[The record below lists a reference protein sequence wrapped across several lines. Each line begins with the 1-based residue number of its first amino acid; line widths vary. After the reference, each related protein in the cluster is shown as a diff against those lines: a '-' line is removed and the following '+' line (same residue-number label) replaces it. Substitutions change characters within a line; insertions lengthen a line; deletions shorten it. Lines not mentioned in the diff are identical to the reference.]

1 VRSAVHHGIA
11 AALLTVYGYHVC
23 NFISGLAVAAWA
35 ASLAPILLAQWTA
48 RTVLARR
55 FVGLSAGALRPRRAF
70 LVEVSAFAIGG
81 AVLGAL
87 NVMLHGF
94 PIGSGVKVGLG
105 FLTIGLF
112 AGADAAIA
120 RSLER
125 FDHGGLGAQALP
137 RHVPFALRVGVAA
150 AAIMILLTA
159 ISTLLVL
166 RAFEELGSG
175 ETNSFR
181 RVVVELLFVLSVF
194 LLYAFNL
201 VRGLGGLIA
210 RALKEQIDTLQ
221 ASHMSVSGRRAV
233 VATGDEIGLITREI
247 NTLLDALDASTR
259 NAAKANETTIRSLV
273 SLAGARDNETG
284 LHLQR
289 TQRYVELLARRLA
302 TEESF
307 APHLSD
313 ETIRM
318 MRAAAPLHD
327 IGKVG
332 IPDRI
337 LRKPGRLTAE
347 EFAMMREHVAIG
359 LGVLDG
365 VVAEVG
371 STPFLE
377 VARDIIAGH
386 HERWDGCGYPAG
398 IAGER
403 IPLAGRIMAV
413 ADVYDALRSVRVY
426 KPAMSREQASAVIV
440 DGAGT
445 HFDARIVAAFLLV
458 EPEMARVADTL
469 ADEQAEPRAN
479 VPDKFCAEP
488 AINFSPAA
496 IG

>member
-1 VRSAVHHGIA
+1 MVFRQADGTIRSAAHHAIA

-35 ASLAPILLAQWTA
+35 ASLVPILLAQWTA
-48 RTVLARR
+48 RTVLAQRY
-55 FVGLSAGALRPRRAF
+55 VAIAAGALRPRRAF
-70 LVEVSAFAIGG
+70 LVEVSVFALGG
-81 AVLGAL
+81 AALGAL
-87 NVMLHGF
+87 NVVMHGF
-94 PIGSGVKVGLG
+94 PVGSGVKVGLG
-105 FLTIGLF
+105 FLTVGLF

-125 FDHGGLGAQALP
+125 FDQGGLGAQALP
-137 RHVPFALRVGVAA
+137 RHVPFALRVGVVAA
-150 AAIMILLTA
+150 TIMILLTA
-159 ISTLLVL
+159 ISALLVL

-175 ETNSFR
+175 EAGSFR
-181 RVVVELLFVLSVF
+181 RVVVELLFVLCAF

-210 RALKEQIDTLQ
+210 RALQEQIDTLK
-221 ASHMSVSGRRAV
+221 ASHSSVSGRRAV
-233 VATGDEIGLITREI
+233 VATSDEIGLITREI

-302 TEESF
+302 AEEFF
-307 APHLSD
+307 APHLTE
-313 ETIRM
+313 ETVHM

-337 LRKPGRLTAE
+337 LRKPGRLTGE
-347 EFAMMREHVAIG
+347 EFAVMREHVVLG

-377 VARDIIAGH
+377 IARDIISGH
-386 HERWDGCGYPAG
+386 HERWDGCGYPASL
-398 IAGER
+398 AGDR

-426 KPAMSREQASAVIV
+426 KPAMTREQARNVIV
-440 DGAGT
+440 EGAGT

-458 EPEMARVADTL
+458 EPEMARIADAL
-469 ADEQAEPRAN
+469 ADEQTGRHDNRILAL
-479 VPDKFCAEP
+479 
-488 AINFSPAA
+488 AA
-496 IG
+496 AG